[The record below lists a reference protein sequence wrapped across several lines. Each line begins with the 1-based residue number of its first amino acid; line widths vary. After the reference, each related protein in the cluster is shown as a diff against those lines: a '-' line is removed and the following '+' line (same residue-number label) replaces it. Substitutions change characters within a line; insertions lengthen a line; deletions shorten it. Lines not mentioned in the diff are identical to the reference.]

1 MTTIT
6 PTAPAARSELR
17 ASQGP
22 PRPPRP
28 VRNAYETELHKLMA
42 QLTTRILV
50 LVCAIGPLAF
60 AAILNVQS
68 GTPSDALFGV
78 WVHSSGF
85 AISLVILGFAGSWGF
100 PIVAGVLAG
109 DLFSSEDRHGTWKT
123 ILTRSCTR
131 EDVFAGKL
139 LAVGTFAVGLM
150 LILATMSL
158 VAGVALVGP
167 HALVN
172 LSGALT
178 SPGRMLALTT
188 VSWLICI
195 LPLLAYT
202 SLAILFS
209 VATRNGILGVLGPLL
224 VALATQLLDLIGK
237 GVTVHELLIGS
248 AFDGWHGLFTSHPF
262 LGQVLVGSL
271 VSVIWIAACLAASWR
286 IMRRRDFLTGVGGRG
301 PSWTAPIKV
310 VAVSTAGIA
319 VLALGCSVGPTG
331 VTAYRVAYAIGREFN
346 SVTLLQQQLIGR
358 RVPANARLYIQPQCN
373 RRGTRAIGPG
383 DWNCNIYV
391 YLPQPNSVPY
401 QLTSVE
407 YDVSVQYNGC
417 YKAQSPP
424 AFLGGQTMVDAAGRN
439 VTNPL
444 FIVYGCFNIL

>member
-1 MTTIT
+1 MSTLA
-6 PTAPAARSELR
+6 PAAPAARSR
-17 ASQGP
+17 RGMDQG
-22 PRPPRP
+22 
-28 VRNAYETELHKLMA
+28 VRDAYETELTKLMA
-42 QLTTRILV
+42 HLATRILV

-60 AAILNVQS
+60 AVILKVQS

-85 AISLVILGFAGSWGF
+85 AISLVILGFAASWGF

-139 LAVGTFAVGLM
+139 LAVGTLAVGLM
-150 LILATMSL
+150 VLLAAMSL
-158 VAGVALVGP
+158 IAGVALVGP

-172 LSGALT
+172 LSGVLT
-178 SPGRMLALTT
+178 SPGRMLALTL
-188 VSWLICI
+188 VAWLTCL
-195 LPLLAYT
+195 LPVLAYT
-202 SLAILFS
+202 SLAVLFS
-209 VATRNGILGVLGPLL
+209 IATRNGILGVLGPLL
-224 VALATQLLDLIGK
+224 VALVTQLLDLIGK
-237 GVTVHELLIGS
+237 GVIVHELLIGS

-262 LGQVLVGSL
+262 FGQVLAGSL
-271 VSVIWIAACLAASWR
+271 VSLAWIAVCLVLSWR
-286 IMRRRDFLTGVGGRG
+286 ILRRRDFLTGVSGRG
-301 PSWTAPIKV
+301 PSWTAPVKV
-310 VAVSTAGIA
+310 VAVSTAVVA

-331 VTAYRVAYAIGREFN
+331 VTAYRVAYAIAHEFN
-346 SVTLLQQQLIGR
+346 NVTLLQQQLIGR

-373 RRGTRAIGPG
+373 RRGTKAIGPG
-383 DWNCNIYV
+383 DWSCNIYV
-391 YLPQPNSVPY
+391 YLPQRNAVPY

-424 AFLGGQTMVDAAGRN
+424 AFLGGQTMLDAKGRS

>member
-1 MTTIT
+1 M
-6 PTAPAARSELR
+6 SVL
-17 ASQGP
+17 ASADAT
-22 PRPPRP
+22 PRPEPGAVDG
-28 VRNAYETELHKLMA
+28 VRLAYTTELQKLMA
-42 QLTTRILV
+42 QLSTRILI

-60 AAILNVQS
+60 AVILKVQS

-85 AISLVILGFAGSWGF
+85 AMSLVILGFAGSWGF
-100 PIVAGVLAG
+100 PIIAGALAG

-139 LAVGTFAVGLM
+139 LAAGTFAIGL
-150 LILATMSL
+150 LFLLAAMSL
-158 VAGVALVGP
+158 TAGIALVGP

-172 LSGALT
+172 LSGVLTSSGRMFALT
-178 SPGRMLALTT
+178 A
-188 VSWLICI
+188 VSWLVSV

-224 VALATQLLDLIGK
+224 VALITQLLDLIGK
-237 GVTVHELLIGS
+237 GVIVHELLIGS
-248 AFDGWHGLFTSHPF
+248 AFDGWHGLFTSNPF
-262 LGQVLVGSL
+262 FGQLLVGSL
-271 VSVIWIAACLAASWR
+271 VSVAWIAACLTASWR
-286 IMRRRDFLTGVGGRG
+286 IMRRRDFLSVVGGRG
-301 PSWTAPIKV
+301 PSWTAPIRV
-310 VAVSTAGIA
+310 VAVSGVVIA
-319 VLALGCSVGPTG
+319 ALALGCSAGPTG

-346 SVTLLQQQLIGR
+346 NVTLLQQQLIGR
-358 RVPANARLYIQPQCN
+358 HAPANAGLYVQPSCN
-373 RRGTRAIGPG
+373 RRAAKAIGPG
-383 DWNCNIYV
+383 DWNCSIYV
-391 YLPQPNSVPY
+391 YLPQPNAVPY

-424 AFLGGQTMVDAAGRN
+424 AFLGGATMRDAAGHS

-444 FIVYGCFNIL
+444 FIVYGCFNVL

>member
-1 MTTIT
+1 VSTI
-6 PTAPAARSELR
+6 APAAPAPRSEPRLN
-17 ASQGP
+17 QG
-22 PRPPRP
+22 
-28 VRNAYETELHKLMA
+28 VRLAYETELAKLMA
-42 QLTTRILV
+42 QLTTRILI

-60 AAILNVQS
+60 AVILKVQS

-85 AISLVILGFAGSWGF
+85 AVSLVILGFAGSWGF
-100 PIVAGVLAG
+100 PIVAGVLGG

-139 LAVGTFAVGLM
+139 LAAGTFAVGM
-150 LILATMSL
+150 MVILAAMSL
-158 VAGVALVGP
+158 IAGVALVGP

-172 LSGALT
+172 LSGVLT
-178 SPGRMLALTT
+178 SPGRMLALTV

-202 SLAILFS
+202 SLAVLFS

-224 VALATQLLDLIGK
+224 VALVTQLLDLIGK
-237 GVTVHELLIGS
+237 GVMVHELLIGS

-262 LGQVLVGSL
+262 FGQVLVGSL
-271 VSVIWIAACLAASWR
+271 VSVAWIVACLAASWR
-286 IMRRRDFLTGVGGRG
+286 IMRRRDFLTGVSGRG

-310 VAVSTAGIA
+310 VAVSAVVIA
-319 VLALGCSVGPTG
+319 ALALGCSLGPTG
-331 VTAYRVAYAIGREFN
+331 VTAYRVAYTIGREFN
-346 SVTLLQQQLIGR
+346 NVTLLQQELIGR
-358 RVPANARLYIQPQCN
+358 RVPANAGLYIQPSCN
-373 RRGTRAIGPG
+373 RRAAKAIGPG
-383 DWNCNIYV
+383 DWNCTIYV

-424 AFLGGQTMVDAAGRN
+424 AFLGGPTMRDAAGHS

-444 FIVYGCFNIL
+444 FIAYGCFNIL

>member
-1 MTTIT
+1 MTTIA
-6 PTAPAARSELR
+6 PSAPAAGSE
-17 ASQGP
+17 
-22 PRPPRP
+22 PRVKEG
-28 VRNAYETELHKLMA
+28 VRDAYRTEVHKLMA
-42 QLTTRILV
+42 QLSTRMLM
-50 LVCAIGPLAF
+50 LVCAFGPFAF
-60 AAILNVQS
+60 AAILKVQS

-109 DLFSSEDRHGTWKT
+109 DLFSSEDRYGTWKT

-139 LAVGTFAVGLM
+139 LAVGTFAVGLTLM
-150 LILATMSL
+150 LAASGLIAGL
-158 VAGVALVGP
+158 VFVGP

-172 LSGALT
+172 LSGVLT
-178 SPGRMLALTT
+178 SPGRMLALT
-188 VSWLICI
+188 VDSWLVCL
-195 LPLLAYT
+195 LPVLAYT

-224 VALATQLLDLIGK
+224 VALVTQLLDLIGK
-237 GVTVHELLIGS
+237 GVIVHQLLIGS
-248 AFDGWHGLFTSHPF
+248 AFDGWHGLFTTHPF
-262 LGQVLVGSL
+262 FGPLFAGSAVSL
-271 VSVIWIAACLAASWR
+271 VWIAVSLTVSWR
-286 IMRRRDFLTGVGGRG
+286 LLRRRDFLAVSSGDA
-301 PSWTAPIKV
+301 PNWTTPIKV
-310 VAVSTAGIA
+310 VAAAAATVA
-319 VLALGCSVGPTG
+319 VLALASSVGPTG
-331 VTAYRVAYAIGREFN
+331 VTAYRVAATIGREFN
-346 SVTLLQQQLIGR
+346 NVTLLQQSLIGR
-358 RVPANARLYIQPQCN
+358 RVPPSARLYIQPQCN
-373 RRGTRAIGPG
+373 RRGTKAIGPG

-391 YLPQPNSVPY
+391 YVPQPNAVPY

-424 AFLGGQTMVDAAGRN
+424 AFLGGQTMLDAAGGS

-444 FIVYGCFNIL
+444 FIVYGCFNPL

>member
-1 MTTIT
+1 MTTIS
-6 PTAPAARSELR
+6 PTAPAAPGELGVSE
-17 ASQGP
+17 G
-22 PRPPRP
+22 
-28 VRNAYETELHKLMA
+28 VRNAYETELYKLMA

-60 AAILNVQS
+60 GVILKVQS

-85 AISLVILGFAGSWGF
+85 AISLVILGFAGTWGF
-100 PIVAGVLAG
+100 PIVAGVIAG

-139 LAVGTFAVGLM
+139 LAAGTFAVGLM

-172 LSGALT
+172 LSGVLT
-178 SPGRMLALTT
+178 SPGRMLALTI
-188 VSWLICI
+188 VSWLICV

-224 VALATQLLDLIGK
+224 VALVTQLLDLIGK
-237 GVTVHELLIGS
+237 GVIVHDLLIGS

-262 LGQVLVGSL
+262 FGQVLVGSL
-271 VSVIWIAACLAASWR
+271 VSLIWIVGCLTVSWR
-286 IMRRRDFLTGVGGRG
+286 LMRRRDFLTGTSGRG

-310 VAVSTAGIA
+310 VAVSTVVIA

-346 SVTLLQQQLIGR
+346 NVTLLQQQLIGR
-358 RVPANARLYIQPQCN
+358 PVPANARLYTQPQCN
-373 RRGTRAIGPG
+373 RRGTKAIGPG
-383 DWNCNIYV
+383 DWSCTIYV
-391 YLPQPNSVPY
+391 YLPQPNAVPY

-424 AFLGGQTMVDAAGRN
+424 AFIGGPTMLAAGGHN

-444 FIVYGCFNIL
+444 YIVYGCFNIL

>member
-1 MTTIT
+1 MTTIS
-6 PTAPAARSELR
+6 PTAPAARPELGI
-17 ASQGP
+17 SQG
-22 PRPPRP
+22 

-42 QLTTRILV
+42 QLTTRILI

-60 AAILNVQS
+60 AVILKVQS

-139 LAVGTFAVGLM
+139 LAVGTLVLGLM
-150 LILATMSL
+150 LILAVMSL
-158 VAGVALVGP
+158 IAGIALVGP

-172 LSGALT
+172 LSGVLT
-178 SPGRMLALTT
+178 SPGRMLALT
-188 VSWLICI
+188 VVAWLTCV

-224 VALATQLLDLIGK
+224 VALVTQLLDLIGK
-237 GVTVHELLIGS
+237 GVIVHELLIGS
-248 AFDGWHGLFTSHPF
+248 AFDGWHGLFTSNPYF
-262 LGQVLVGSL
+262 GQVFVGSV
-271 VSVIWIAACLAASWR
+271 VSLIWIAACLAASWR
-286 IMRRRDFLTGVGGRG
+286 IMRRRDFLGGVSGRG

-310 VAVSTAGIA
+310 VAVSTAVIA

-331 VTAYRVAYAIGREFN
+331 VTAYRVAYTIGREFN
-346 SVTLLQQQLIGR
+346 NITLLQQQLIGR
-358 RVPANARLYIQPQCN
+358 RVPANARLYVQPQCN
-373 RRGTRAIGPG
+373 RRATKAIGPG

-391 YLPQPNSVPY
+391 YIPQPNAVPY

-424 AFLGGQTMVDAAGRN
+424 AFLGGPTMLDAAGQN

>member
-1 MTTIT
+1 MSTI
-6 PTAPAARSELR
+6 APAAPATRSEPRLD
-17 ASQGP
+17 QG
-22 PRPPRP
+22 
-28 VRNAYETELHKLMA
+28 VRLAYETELAKLMA

-50 LVCAIGPLAF
+50 LICAIGPLAF
-60 AAILNVQS
+60 AVILKVQS

-85 AISLVILGFAGSWGF
+85 AVSLVILGFAGSWGF

-109 DLFSSEDRHGTWKT
+109 DLFASEDRHGTWKT

-131 EDVFAGKL
+131 EDLFAGKL
-139 LAVGTFAVGLM
+139 LAAGTFAAGLM
-150 LILATMSL
+150 VILAAMSL
-158 VAGVALVGP
+158 IAGLALVGP

-172 LSGALT
+172 LSGVLT
-178 SPGRMLALTT
+178 SPGRMLALTV
-188 VSWLICI
+188 VSWLLCI

-202 SLAILFS
+202 SVGVLLS

-224 VALATQLLDLIGK
+224 LALITQLLDLIGK
-237 GVTVHELLIGS
+237 GVIVHELLIGS

-262 LGQVLVGSL
+262 FGQVLVGSL
-271 VSVIWIAACLAASWR
+271 VSVAWIAACLAASWR
-286 IMRRRDFLTGVGGRG
+286 IMRRRDFLTGVSGRG
-301 PSWTAPIKV
+301 PSWTAPIRV
-310 VAVSTAGIA
+310 VTVSAVVIA
-319 VLALGCSVGPTG
+319 ALALGCGLGPTG
-331 VTAYRVAYAIGREFN
+331 VTAYRVADTVGREFN
-346 SVTLLQQQLIGR
+346 NVTLLQQQLIGR
-358 RVPANARLYIQPQCN
+358 HVPSNARLYIQPSCN
-373 RRGTRAIGPG
+373 RRAAKAIGPG
-383 DWNCNIYV
+383 DWNCTIYV

-424 AFLGGQTMVDAAGRN
+424 AFLGGATMRDAAGHN

-444 FIVYGCFNIL
+444 FIVYGCFNVL

>member
-1 MTTIT
+1 MSAI
-6 PTAPAARSELR
+6 APAAPVSRSEPW
-17 ASQGP
+17 AGDG
-22 PRPPRP
+22 
-28 VRNAYETELHKLMA
+28 VRLAYETELHKLMA

-60 AAILNVQS
+60 AVILKVQS

-78 WVHSSGF
+78 WVHTSGF

-167 HALVN
+167 HSLVN
-172 LSGALT
+172 LSGVLT
-178 SPGRMLALTT
+178 SPGRMLALTI
-188 VSWLICI
+188 VSWLTCI

-224 VALATQLLDLIGK
+224 VALVTQLLDLIGK
-237 GVTVHELLIGS
+237 GVIVHELLIGS

-262 LGQVLVGSL
+262 FGQLLVGSL
-271 VSVIWIAACLAASWR
+271 VSLIWIVACLAASWR
-286 IMRRRDFLTGVGGRG
+286 IMGRRDFLTGVSGRG

-310 VAVSTAGIA
+310 VAVSIAVVA
-319 VLALGCSVGPTG
+319 VLALGCSLGPTG
-331 VTAYRVAYAIGREFN
+331 VTADRVSSAVGREFN
-346 SVTLLQQQLIGR
+346 NVTLLQQQLIGR
-358 RVPANARLYIQPQCN
+358 RVPANARLYVQPRCD
-373 RRGTRAIGPG
+373 RRGAKAIGPG

-391 YLPQPNSVPY
+391 FLPQPNAVPY

-424 AFLGGQTMVDAAGRN
+424 AFLGGSTMLDAAGRS

-444 FIVYGCFNIL
+444 FIVYGCFNPLG

>member
-1 MTTIT
+1 MTTIA
-6 PTAPAARSELR
+6 PTAPAARSEP
-17 ASQGP
+17 AVSEG
-22 PRPPRP
+22 
-28 VRNAYETELHKLMA
+28 VRDAYETELYKLMS

-50 LVCAIGPLAF
+50 LICAIGPLAF
-60 AAILNVQS
+60 AVILKVQS

-85 AISLVILGFAGSWGF
+85 AISLVILGFAGTWGF
-100 PIVAGVLAG
+100 PIVAGVMAG

-139 LAVGTFAVGLM
+139 LAAGTFAVGLM
-150 LILATMSL
+150 LILSTMSL
-158 VAGVALVGP
+158 LAGVALVGP

-172 LSGALT
+172 LSGMLT
-178 SPGRMLALTT
+178 SPGRMLALTI

-224 VALATQLLDLIGK
+224 VALVTQLLDLIGK
-237 GVTVHELLIGS
+237 GVIVHELLIGS

-262 LGQVLVGSL
+262 FGQVLVGSL
-271 VSVIWIAACLAASWR
+271 VSLIWIAACLAVSWR
-286 IMRRRDFLTGVGGRG
+286 IMRRRDFLTGVSGRG

-310 VAVSTAGIA
+310 VAVSTVAIA
-319 VLALGCSVGPTG
+319 ILALACSVGPTG
-331 VTAYRVAYAIGREFN
+331 VTAARVASTIGREFN
-346 SVTLLQQQLIGR
+346 NVTLLQQQLIGR
-358 RVPANARLYIQPQCN
+358 RVPANARLYIQPNCN
-373 RRGTRAIGPG
+373 RHGTQAIGPG
-383 DWNCNIYV
+383 DWSCTMYV
-391 YLPQPNSVPY
+391 YLPQQNAVPY

-424 AFLGGQTMVDAAGRN
+424 AFLGGPTMADAAGRS

-444 FIVYGCFNIL
+444 FIVYGCFNTL

>member
-1 MTTIT
+1 MTTVASN
-6 PTAPAARSELR
+6 APAAPAELR
-17 ASQGP
+17 GSDG
-22 PRPPRP
+22 
-28 VRNAYETELHKLMA
+28 VRNAYETELYKLMD

-50 LVCAIGPLAF
+50 LICAIGPLAF
-60 AAILNVQS
+60 AAILKVQS

-100 PIVAGVLAG
+100 PIIAGVLAG

-131 EDVFAGKL
+131 EDVFTGKL
-139 LAVGTFAVGLM
+139 LAAGTFAVGLM

-158 VAGVALVGP
+158 IAGVAIVGP
-167 HALVN
+167 HAIVN
-172 LSGALT
+172 LSGVLT
-178 SPGRMLALTT
+178 SPGRMLALTI
-188 VSWLICI
+188 VSWLICV
-195 LPLLAYT
+195 LPLLAYV

-224 VALATQLLDLIGK
+224 VALVTQLLDLIGK
-237 GVTVHELLIGS
+237 GVIVHELLIGS

-262 LGQVLVGSL
+262 FGQVLVGSL
-271 VSVIWIAACLAASWR
+271 VSLIWIAACLAASWR
-286 IMRRRDFLTGVGGRG
+286 IMRRRDFLTGVSGRG

-310 VAVSTAGIA
+310 VAISIVVVA
-319 VLALGCSVGPTG
+319 VLAFGCGLGPSG

-346 SVTLLQQQLIGR
+346 NVTLLQQQLIGR
-358 RVPANARLYIQPQCN
+358 RVPANARLYVQPNCN
-373 RRGTRAIGPG
+373 RRATKAVGPG
-383 DWNCNIYV
+383 DWNCTVYV
-391 YLPQPNSVPY
+391 YLPQTNAVPY

-424 AFLGGQTMVDAAGRN
+424 AFLGGATMTDAAGHST
-439 VTNPL
+439 TNPL

>member
-1 MTTIT
+1 MTTVA
-6 PTAPAARSELR
+6 PAAPAARSE
-17 ASQGP
+17 
-22 PRPPRP
+22 PRLDEG
-28 VRNAYETELHKLMA
+28 VRNAYETELRKLMA

-50 LVCAIGPLAF
+50 LVCAFGPLAF
-60 AAILNVQS
+60 AVVLKVQS

-139 LAVGTFAVGLM
+139 LAAGTFAVGLI

-158 VAGVALVGP
+158 VAGIALVGP

-172 LSGALT
+172 LSGVLT
-178 SPGRMLALTT
+178 SPGRMLALTV
-188 VSWLICI
+188 VSWLTCL

-224 VALATQLLDLIGK
+224 VALITQLLDLIGK
-237 GVTVHELLIGS
+237 GVIVHELLIGS

-262 LGQVLVGSL
+262 FGQILIGSL
-271 VSVIWIAACLAASWR
+271 VSVVWIVACLAASWR
-286 IMRRRDFLTGVGGRG
+286 IVRRRDFLTGVSGRG
-301 PSWTAPIKV
+301 PNWTAPIKV
-310 VAVSTAGIA
+310 VAVTTVVIA
-319 VLALGCSVGPTG
+319 ALALGCSAGPTG
-331 VTAYRVAYAIGREFN
+331 VTAYRVAYAVGREFN
-346 SVTLLQQQLIGR
+346 NVTLLQQQLIGR
-358 RVPANARLYIQPQCN
+358 RVPANAQLYVQPQCN
-373 RRGTRAIGPG
+373 RRAAKAIGPG

-424 AFLGGQTMVDAAGRN
+424 AFLGGQSMLDAAGHQ

-444 FIVYGCFNIL
+444 FVVYGCFNIL

>member
-1 MTTIT
+1 MSAIA
-6 PTAPAARSELR
+6 PTAPAARSE
-17 ASQGP
+17 
-22 PRPPRP
+22 PRLSEG
-28 VRNAYETELHKLMA
+28 VRLAYETELYKLMT

-60 AAILNVQS
+60 AVILKVQS

-78 WVHSSGF
+78 WVHTSGF

-150 LILATMSL
+150 AILAAMSL
-158 VAGVALVGP
+158 IAGVVLVGP

-172 LSGALT
+172 LSGVLT
-178 SPGRMLALTT
+178 SPGRMLALTI

-195 LPLLAYT
+195 LPLLAYV

-224 VALATQLLDLIGK
+224 VALVTQLLDLIGK
-237 GVTVHELLIGS
+237 GVIVHELLIGS

-262 LGQVLVGSL
+262 FGQVLVGSL
-271 VSVIWIAACLAASWR
+271 VSLAWIAVCLAASWR
-286 IMRRRDFLTGVGGRG
+286 IMRRRDFLTGVSGAG
-301 PSWTAPIKV
+301 PNWTAPVKV
-310 VAVSTAGIA
+310 VAVSTAVVA
-319 VLALGCSVGPTG
+319 LLALACSVGPTG
-331 VTAYRVAYAIGREFN
+331 VSAYRVAYAVGREFN
-346 SVTLLQQQLIGR
+346 NVTLLQQQLIGR
-358 RVPANARLYIQPQCN
+358 RVPANAQLQVQPQCN
-373 RRGTRAIGPG
+373 RRGAKAIGPG

-424 AFLGGQTMVDAAGRN
+424 AFLGGQTMVDANGRN